1 MKRLFIAALA
11 SLGACTVYTAPPPQ
25 PGYGSGYGYA
35 DVRFAPR
42 QEEAVRGYYYEEYRH
57 GRCPPGL
64 AKKHNGCMPP
74 GQAKQWRR
82 GQPLPRYVE
91 VHELPPNLVV
101 QVGPPPQGYRY
112 VRVANDV
119 LMIAA
124 GTGIVVDA
132 IEDLGRR

>member
-1 MKRLFIAALA
+1 MKRLLFGALA
-11 SLGACTVYTAPPPQ
+11 GLAACTVYTAPTPQ
-25 PGYGSGYGYA
+25 PGYGYAHA

-42 QEEAVRGYYYEEYRH
+42 QEEAVRGYYHEEYRQ

-82 GQPLPRYVE
+82 GEPLPRYAE

-101 QVGPPPQGYRY
+101 EIGAPPQGYRY

-132 IEDLGRR
+132 IEDLNGR

>member
-64 AKKHNGCMPP
+64 AKKGNGCMPP

-82 GQPLPRYVE
+82 GQPLPRHVE
-91 VHELPPNLVV
+91 AHELPPNLVV
-101 QVGPPPQGYRY
+101 QIGSPPQGYRY
-112 VRVANDV
+112 VRVADDV
-119 LMIAA
+119 LMIAV

-132 IEDLGRR
+132 IQDLGRR